1 MPPAG
6 RLRSVPTTSAGLFTA
21 VRAGLGVAILSWYM
35 TELAPEL
42 VCVARGDPSLHRELW
57 MVVHADVRRAPSVR
71 AVMDSIVD
79 IIERDRAL
87 IEGPAQESPEDLQ
100 LY

>member
-1 MPPAG
+1 MA
-6 RLRSVPTTSAGLFTA
+6 
-21 VRAGLGVAILSWYM
+21 
-35 TELAPEL
+35 ELAPEL
-42 VCVARGDPSLHRELW
+42 VCIARGDPSLRRELW

-79 IIERDRAL
+79 IVERDRAV

>member
-1 MPPAG
+1 
-6 RLRSVPTTSAGLFTA
+6 
-21 VRAGLGVAILSWYM
+21 
-35 TELAPEL
+35 
-42 VCVARGDPSLHRELW
+42 

-79 IIERDRAL
+79 IIERDRAV

>member
-1 MPPAG
+1 
-6 RLRSVPTTSAGLFTA
+6 
-21 VRAGLGVAILSWYM
+21 
-35 TELAPEL
+35 
-42 VCVARGDPSLHRELW
+42 
-57 MVVHADVRRAPSVR
+57 
-71 AVMDSIVD
+71 MDSIVD